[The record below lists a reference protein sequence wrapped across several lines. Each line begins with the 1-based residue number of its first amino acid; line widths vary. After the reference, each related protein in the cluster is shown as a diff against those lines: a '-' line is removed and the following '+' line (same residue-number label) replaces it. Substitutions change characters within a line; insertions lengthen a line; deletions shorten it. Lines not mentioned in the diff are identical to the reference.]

1 MKFLALLLASLLMAG
16 CSGCAS
22 LPSHTDLR
30 ATALRLEFAG
40 GGVCS
45 GTAISATTLVTA
57 QHCLSG
63 TLETVNGVAVT
74 VVGIGKDKKD
84 LATIKVTGT
93 SFKTWAKFGPPLKQG
108 DRIRWFGNPAL
119 VPDCYR
125 EGYVVSV
132 RADGVLIDAP
142 AFGGDSGAGVLDSQG
157 RVVGVVTG
165 GYAWVAKNG
174 GVFQLVLV
182 YPMEAA

>member
-1 MKFLALLLASLLMAG
+1 MRTLALLLASLLMAG

-45 GTAISATTLVTA
+45 GTAISADTLVTA
-57 QHCLSG
+57 QHCLTG
-63 TLETVNGVAVT
+63 TLQRVNGVSVT
-74 VVGIGKDKKD
+74 VTGIGKDKKD
-84 LATIKVTGT
+84 LATVRVTGT

-108 DRIRWFGNPAL
+108 DRIRWFGNAAL
-119 VPDCYR
+119 LYDAYR
-125 EGYVVSV
+125 EGYVVSTTK
-132 RADGVLIDAP
+132 DGVLIDAQ
-142 AFGGDSGAGVLDSQG
+142 AYGGDSGAGVLDSQG

-165 GYAWVAKNG
+165 GYAWVARNG

-182 YPMEAA
+182 YPMDNV